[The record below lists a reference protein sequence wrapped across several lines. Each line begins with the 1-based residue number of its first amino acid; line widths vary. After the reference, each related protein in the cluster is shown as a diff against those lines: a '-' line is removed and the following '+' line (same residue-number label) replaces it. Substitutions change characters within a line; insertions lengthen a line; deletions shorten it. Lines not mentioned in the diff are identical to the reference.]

1 AKATR
6 ASLLGLGLMAALLH
20 ETPELPDSNLVD
32 SQQIRPSDVDTM
44 LRVLVLAPLSLP
56 FGEQSHDLIDLLLGR
71 PHQERPGLDA
81 DQRHAEGVG
90 SLFPRLVR
98 SSALKEG

>member
-1 AKATR
+1 
-6 ASLLGLGLMAALLH
+6 MAALLH
-20 ETPELPDSNLVD
+20 ETPELPDSDLVD

-44 LRVLVLAPLSLP
+44 LRMLVLAPLSLP
-56 FGEQSHDLIDLLLGR
+56 FGEQSHELIDLLLGR

-90 SLFPRLVR
+90 PLFPGQVKLD
-98 SSALKEG
+98 SFNELPT